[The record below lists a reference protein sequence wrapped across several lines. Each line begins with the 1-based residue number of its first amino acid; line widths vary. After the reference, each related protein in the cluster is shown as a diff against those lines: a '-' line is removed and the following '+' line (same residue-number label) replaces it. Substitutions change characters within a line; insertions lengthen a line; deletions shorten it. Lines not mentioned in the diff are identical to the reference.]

1 MGWYLWILLGVLLGS
16 GVTGLAFWI
25 IFRPAKTA
33 GPLPELDR
41 RIEDLV
47 LEAETLEAGG
57 EFKRHT
63 VLARLIKEFPSEK
76 VRDLALAIEFAV
88 RRVL

>member
-1 MGWYLWILLGVLLGS
+1 
-16 GVTGLAFWI
+16 
-25 IFRPAKTA
+25 
-33 GPLPELDR
+33 
-41 RIEDLV
+41 V